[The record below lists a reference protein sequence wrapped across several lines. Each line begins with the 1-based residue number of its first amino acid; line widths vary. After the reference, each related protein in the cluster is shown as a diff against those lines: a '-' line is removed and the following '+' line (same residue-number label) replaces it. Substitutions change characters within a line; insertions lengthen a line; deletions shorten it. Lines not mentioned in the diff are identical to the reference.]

1 MMKCIQCRQRSVPTK
16 QNNSIIHH
24 EIQFENNYRK
34 CTFDFWSLTYAILH
48 KFWSLYKLF
57 THKFENVKIT
67 NGMLSA
73 K

>member
-1 MMKCIQCRQRSVPTK
+1 MKCIQCRQRSVPTK
-16 QNNSIIHH
+16 QNKWIIHH
-24 EIQFENNYRK
+24 EIQFENYRK
-34 CTFDFWSLTYAILH
+34 CTFDFWTPTYEILH